1 MAELD
6 EKSFH
11 DLGSQTNL
19 DHDTPSSSSDQHQIH
34 LAKSAPTLSELE
46 ELLDPELES
55 AISITKIINS
65 HPTTCPG
72 DRLGLEEGRGA
83 DVKDPQGET
92 GWFNSIDPC
101 SHSPFK
107 QHITSTIDC
116 PQPTSSFGY
125 KSRARTGPMP
135 DTLPHWTILER
146 KKDTITGL
154 PFLKIVTSTE
164 SLLEECPG
172 TLFWTTLTPPFGR
185 ETRETP
191 RTANFTAQTFELN
204 ITKCVKQA
212 YPLYKKISSPKAA
225 QSLFSLSCL
234 GIGIP
239 LVSRLGAEELMLI
252 PLISRFPTPNRI
264 YNIFKQH
271 PKDVDSV
278 LSITPS
284 NKLVAI
290 FPQLCSILFSQET
303 CPQSIMR
310 IVRGI
315 ITLDSLGTLVH
326 LAHLQVVLPC
336 QPNLAECTHG
346 HKLQLELLHNLF
358 CWYQD
363 LYYQLSTN
371 PTPFSTDDFVQR
383 LGAQRF
389 PILTNLD
396 ISMHMGTPGR
406 LDYIEGIG
414 PTVKR
419 LGGKS
424 GPILIELIG
433 EAGRRYQQILKPED
447 LRQDALVM
455 QLHRLASMALH
466 NNESTRKWG
475 LQVRTYSVTPMGLN
489 FGIIQYLPDFRPL
502 SLFFQEFLPPNQ
514 NLKNPRR
521 LNSNSTRKVI
531 RYQALKIWRKQTHTK
546 KIKFIQTAAIHW
558 VLSFL
563 LGIGDRHPHNILVS
577 LNTLEIVHI
586 DFGICFGEGEL
597 LETPELVALEAI
609 CKRADGI
616 MEILKIIT
624 FNCPKPID
632 EAFKHTQ
639 STRTPEEFRDQLLQA
654 IDACLIDKTTIE
666 ERTSKLV

>member
-1 MAELD
+1 MDPITPIEDKFLD
-6 EKSFH
+6 
-11 DLGSQTNL
+11 
-19 DHDTPSSSSDQHQIH
+19 I
-34 LAKSAPTLSELE
+34 
-46 ELLDPELES
+46 
-55 AISITKIINS
+55 
-65 HPTTCPG
+65 
-72 DRLGLEEGRGA
+72 
-83 DVKDPQGET
+83 
-92 GWFNSIDPC
+92 
-101 SHSPFK
+101 
-107 QHITSTIDC
+107 
-116 PQPTSSFGY
+116 
-125 KSRARTGPMP
+125 
-135 DTLPHWTILER
+135 
-146 KKDTITGL
+146 
-154 PFLKIVTSTE
+154 
-164 SLLEECPG
+164 
-172 TLFWTTLTPPFGR
+172 
-185 ETRETP
+185 
-191 RTANFTAQTFELN
+191 
-204 ITKCVKQA
+204 
-212 YPLYKKISSPKAA
+212 
-225 QSLFSLSCL
+225 
-234 GIGIP
+234 
-239 LVSRLGAEELMLI
+239 
-252 PLISRFPTPNRI
+252 I

-563 LGIGDRHPHNILVS
+563 LGIGDRHPHNILVF

-597 LETPELVALEAI
+597 LETPELVPFRLTN
-609 CKRADGI
+609 G
-616 MEILKIIT
+616 LNYYYKI
-624 FNCPKPID
+624 
-632 EAFKHTQ
+632 
-639 STRTPEEFRDQLLQA
+639 
-654 IDACLIDKTTIE
+654 
-666 ERTSKLV
+666 

>member
-1 MAELD
+1 
-6 EKSFH
+6 
-11 DLGSQTNL
+11 
-19 DHDTPSSSSDQHQIH
+19 
-34 LAKSAPTLSELE
+34 
-46 ELLDPELES
+46 
-55 AISITKIINS
+55 
-65 HPTTCPG
+65 
-72 DRLGLEEGRGA
+72 
-83 DVKDPQGET
+83 
-92 GWFNSIDPC
+92 
-101 SHSPFK
+101 
-107 QHITSTIDC
+107 
-116 PQPTSSFGY
+116 
-125 KSRARTGPMP
+125 
-135 DTLPHWTILER
+135 
-146 KKDTITGL
+146 
-154 PFLKIVTSTE
+154 
-164 SLLEECPG
+164 
-172 TLFWTTLTPPFGR
+172 
-185 ETRETP
+185 
-191 RTANFTAQTFELN
+191 
-204 ITKCVKQA
+204 
-212 YPLYKKISSPKAA
+212 
-225 QSLFSLSCL
+225 
-234 GIGIP
+234 
-239 LVSRLGAEELMLI
+239 
-252 PLISRFPTPNRI
+252 
-264 YNIFKQH
+264 
-271 PKDVDSV
+271 
-278 LSITPS
+278 
-284 NKLVAI
+284 
-290 FPQLCSILFSQET
+290 
-303 CPQSIMR
+303 MR

-475 LQVRTYSVTPMGLN
+475 LQVNQWFELLLQDLN
-489 FGIIQYLPDFRPL
+489 FRSKGRWKKKNNLVIFEGI
-502 SLFFQEFLPPNQ
+502 
-514 NLKNPRR
+514 LK
-521 LNSNSTRKVI
+521 
-531 RYQALKIWRKQTHTK
+531 
-546 KIKFIQTAAIHW
+546 
-558 VLSFL
+558 
-563 LGIGDRHPHNILVS
+563 
-577 LNTLEIVHI
+577 
-586 DFGICFGEGEL
+586 
-597 LETPELVALEAI
+597 VALEAI

>member
-135 DTLPHWTILER
+135 DTLPHWTKR

-172 TLFWTTLTPPFGR
+172 TLFWTTLTPPFVASPLLIGK
-185 ETRETP
+185 ECPASEPSSYDMDPITP
-191 RTANFTAQTFELN
+191 IEDKFLD
-204 ITKCVKQA
+204 I
-212 YPLYKKISSPKAA
+212 
-225 QSLFSLSCL
+225 
-234 GIGIP
+234 
-239 LVSRLGAEELMLI
+239 
-252 PLISRFPTPNRI
+252 I

-475 LQVRTYSVTPMGLN
+475 LQVNQWFELLLQDLN
-489 FGIIQYLPDFRPL
+489 FRSKGRWKKKNNLVIFEGI
-502 SLFFQEFLPPNQ
+502 
-514 NLKNPRR
+514 LK
-521 LNSNSTRKVI
+521 
-531 RYQALKIWRKQTHTK
+531 
-546 KIKFIQTAAIHW
+546 
-558 VLSFL
+558 
-563 LGIGDRHPHNILVS
+563 
-577 LNTLEIVHI
+577 
-586 DFGICFGEGEL
+586 
-597 LETPELVALEAI
+597 VALEAI

>member
-252 PLISRFPTPNRI
+252 PLISRFPTPNR
-264 YNIFKQH
+264 
-271 PKDVDSV
+271 
-278 LSITPS
+278 
-284 NKLVAI
+284 
-290 FPQLCSILFSQET
+290 
-303 CPQSIMR
+303 
-310 IVRGI
+310 
-315 ITLDSLGTLVH
+315 
-326 LAHLQVVLPC
+326 
-336 QPNLAECTHG
+336 
-346 HKLQLELLHNLF
+346 
-358 CWYQD
+358 
-363 LYYQLSTN
+363 
-371 PTPFSTDDFVQR
+371 
-383 LGAQRF
+383 
-389 PILTNLD
+389 
-396 ISMHMGTPGR
+396 
-406 LDYIEGIG
+406 
-414 PTVKR
+414 
-419 LGGKS
+419 
-424 GPILIELIG
+424 

-475 LQVRTYSVTPMGLN
+475 LQVNQWFELLLQDLN
-489 FGIIQYLPDFRPL
+489 FRSKGRWKKKNNLVIFEGI
-502 SLFFQEFLPPNQ
+502 
-514 NLKNPRR
+514 LK
-521 LNSNSTRKVI
+521 
-531 RYQALKIWRKQTHTK
+531 
-546 KIKFIQTAAIHW
+546 
-558 VLSFL
+558 
-563 LGIGDRHPHNILVS
+563 
-577 LNTLEIVHI
+577 
-586 DFGICFGEGEL
+586 
-597 LETPELVALEAI
+597 VALEAI